1 MTSPQPRIRKCGCHL
16 SPLEVRHEIEI
27 LLAEN
32 DISRVPHPRFAAASS
47 PGSLSAEN
55 GKSPRGF
62 QSSPNFTPFPP
73 ANVHAAHAKEFA
85 VQRIFEKIGREN
97 DSGSNQAVEDC
108 FSLVLE
114 GSSSPCSAYFPTRII
129 DLLVSKSNLVQL
141 ETKNLLQRD
150 LSPNSGRSVNHGIFF
165 PLQHFPC
172 RGYSPSV
179 EPY

>member
-1 MTSPQPRIRKCGCHL
+1 MG
-16 SPLEVRHEIEI
+16 I

-32 DISRVPHPRFAAASS
+32 DISCVPTSPLRRSIQ
-47 PGSLSAEN
+47 PGSLLAER
-55 GKSPRGF
+55 GKSPRSF
-62 QSSPNFTPFPP
+62 QSSPNFTPFSP

-150 LSPNSGRSVNHGIFF
+150 LSPNSGPSVNHGIFF